1 MKQMGSL
8 ISASVIVF
16 KMDRRN
22 FIKSGCA
29 VCTAVVG
36 AGFIASTLSSC
47 TSLPVYKGVTERDRL
62 SIPFAAF
69 TEGNLLVVRSNK
81 MEHDILLV
89 KKSESDVAALLMQC
103 THQNAALSA
112 NKTGLFCA
120 SHGSTFDLEGNVTK
134 EPALKQLKKF
144 STEIN
149 NQTITINL
157 KS

>member
-1 MKQMGSL
+1 MGSL
-8 ISASVIVF
+8 ILASGIVF

-29 VCTAVVG
+29 VCTAVIG

-47 TSLPVYKGVTERDRL
+47 TSLPIYKGVAEQNRL
-62 SIPFAAF
+62 SVPLSSFAD
-69 TEGNLLVVRSNK
+69 GNLLVVRSNK
-81 MEHDILLV
+81 MEYDILLV
-89 KKSESDVAALLMQC
+89 KKSDSDVAALLMQC
-103 THQNAALSA
+103 THQDTALSA

-134 EPALKQLKKF
+134 EPAIKPLKKF

-149 NQTITINL
+149 NQTIIINL